1 MDKGRIIRLIIFDI
15 DGILTDGNVSIDE
28 FGYERKSYS
37 LTEIDALNDLRR
49 VGYKIAAITGEDK
62 PIVVVYRKL
71 VPWDVF
77 LHGCKD
83 KAAGVRRLEE
93 HFVLDASAICYIGD
107 GKYDVPAIRYAG
119 LGVAPANAIEEAKE
133 AADVVLD
140 GVGGKN
146 CINELRRMLHG
157 LKMQEEGSTVVAS
170 KGHKDKEAN
179 FDERTAMDK
188 FKISNR
194 VVVIT
199 GGAGLMGYNHAEA
212 VLSGGG
218 IPVLLD
224 ISEDA
229 LAFAKQRL
237 LERFSAGEVET
248 YRTDI
253 TDRAALENVRDELL
267 EKYDHIDALINNAAN
282 NPKMEG
288 KAKNMGAITFEN
300 FPLSMWEADIAVGLI
315 GSLLC
320 SQVFGAQMA
329 KQGRGVILNI
339 SSDLGVI
346 APDQRIYRKPGLRDE
361 EQTVKPVTY
370 SVIKHGLIGLT
381 KYVATYWAEKGVR
394 CNALC
399 PAGIEN
405 GQDEGF
411 IRKLTNLIP
420 MGRMA
425 SKDEYQSTVIY
436 MISDA
441 SAYMTGATVIVDG
454 GRTCW

>member
-1 MDKGRIIRLIIFDI
+1 MQNMSTANR
-15 DGILTDGNVSIDE
+15 TAE
-28 FGYERKSYS
+28 FG
-37 LTEIDALNDLRR
+37 
-49 VGYKIAAITGEDK
+49 
-62 PIVVVYRKL
+62 
-71 VPWDVF
+71 
-77 LHGCKD
+77 
-83 KAAGVRRLEE
+83 
-93 HFVLDASAICYIGD
+93 
-107 GKYDVPAIRYAG
+107 
-119 LGVAPANAIEEAKE
+119 
-133 AADVVLD
+133 
-140 GVGGKN
+140 
-146 CINELRRMLHG
+146 
-157 LKMQEEGSTVVAS
+157 S
-170 KGHKDKEAN
+170 K
-179 FDERTAMDK
+179 TAMDK
-188 FKISNR
+188 FYVSGR

-212 VLSGGG
+212 VLSGEG

-229 LAFAKQRL
+229 LVFAKQRL
-237 LERFSAGEVET
+237 LKRFPMGEIVS

-253 TDRAALENVRDELL
+253 TDRTALEMVSDELL
-267 EKYDHIDALINNAAN
+267 KKYGHIDALINNAAN

-288 KAKNMGAITFEN
+288 NAKNMGAITFEN
-300 FPLSMWEADIAVGLI
+300 FPLSMWAADISVGLT
-315 GSLLC
+315 GALLC

-329 KQGRGVILNI
+329 AQGSGVILNI

-346 APDQRIYRKPGLRDE
+346 APDQRIYRKDGLRDE

-370 SVIKHGLIGLT
+370 SVIKHGLIGMT
-381 KYVATYWAEKGVR
+381 KYIATYWAEKGVR

-411 IRKLTNLIP
+411 IRKLTNLVP

-425 SKDEYQSTVIY
+425 TKDEYQSTVLY